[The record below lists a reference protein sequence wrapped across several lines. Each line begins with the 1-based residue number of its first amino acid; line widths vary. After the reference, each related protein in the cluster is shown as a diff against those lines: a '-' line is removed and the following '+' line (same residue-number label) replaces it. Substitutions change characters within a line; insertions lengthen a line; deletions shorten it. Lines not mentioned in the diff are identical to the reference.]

1 MMMMMMMMIWKNG
14 RDSYKKF
21 WSSRF
26 LTVRE
31 TRRFF
36 GEKSE
41 KKKPKKV
48 RNSFL
53 VFVGEKRTEKKK
65 GGKRKKN
72 SNPQRTARVLSL
84 VALFVRVF
92 STKTHTHLSLSYI
105 YTHEYCLLKARVI
118 YTHK

>member
-1 MMMMMMMMIWKNG
+1 MGETVI
-14 RDSYKKF
+14 RKKF
-21 WSSRF
+21 GLRF
-26 LTVRE
+26 LIRE

-53 VFVGEKRTEKKK
+53 GLLVKKGQRKKKEENEKKIQI
-65 GGKRKKN
+65 RKE
-72 SNPQRTARVLSL
+72 QLAFSL
-84 VALFVRVF
+84 VSLFVRVF

>member
-1 MMMMMMMMIWKNG
+1 MMMMMMMMMIWKNG

-48 RNSFL
+48 
-53 VFVGEKRTEKKK
+53 
-65 GGKRKKN
+65 
-72 SNPQRTARVLSL
+72 
-84 VALFVRVF
+84 
-92 STKTHTHLSLSYI
+92 
-105 YTHEYCLLKARVI
+105 
-118 YTHK
+118 